1 MRARST
7 PSLPPALA
15 LIVAVAL
22 ALSSGAPPAHA
33 AEPPPREAPAGE
45 RVVLDGGHLD
55 LAARLTGG
63 RLAFRVKDGTVPGA
77 TVWREPS
84 DVLLHFDP
92 RHEIVIPPREEVPQL
107 EGFGAPGA
115 SLWVD
120 KDFASTE
127 GLLWPGWNTLGILPA
142 DVTGGVEVA
151 FSGVRGPGRFV
162 LGRWEDD
169 PELGLRIGVDVD
181 SARAR
186 PGTVRLP
193 SFTHAHPL
201 WIFDREGVYRITLEM
216 SATLP
221 SGARVSD
228 RETLAVVVGDIDPST
243 VEPGPGEET
252 PGPTPPPTSPTP
264 TSTSTPSSP
273 VTPSASGGP
282 TPAPTPTPSGTRTPP
297 PSASVAQTP
306 TPGRTSTGAAPP
318 VQGPARTTSAA
329 TPLAPFPTAGR
340 TSAPAPAAPS
350 GGGRLAATGAVPL
363 ALPAG
368 LAAAAL
374 AAGAV
379 TVVLVRVR
387 GKRAAR

>member
-1 MRARST
+1 MRARNAA
-7 PSLPPALA
+7 SLPPALA
-15 LIVAVAL
+15 LMVAVAL
-22 ALSSGAPPAHA
+22 ALSPGASPAHA
-33 AEPPPREAPAGE
+33 AEPPPREAPTGE

-92 RHEIVIPPREEVPQL
+92 RHEIVIPPREEAPQL

-115 SLWVD
+115 SLWAD

-151 FSGVRGPGRFV
+151 FSAVRGPGRFV

-169 PELGLRIGVDVD
+169 PEIGLRIGVDVD

-264 TSTSTPSSP
+264 TSSPPPP

-282 TPAPTPTPSGTRTPP
+282 TPTPTPS
-297 PSASVAQTP
+297 ASGKRTP
-306 TPGRTSTGAAPP
+306 TPSRTPTAATPP
-318 VQGPARTTSAA
+318 VPGPARTTSATPTA
-329 TPLAPFPTAGR
+329 PLAPFPTAGR
-340 TSAPAPAAPS
+340 TSAPALAAPAT

>member
-1 MRARST
+1 MRARNAA
-7 PSLPPALA
+7 SLPPALA
-15 LIVAVAL
+15 LVVAVAVAL
-22 ALSSGAPPAHA
+22 SPGAPPAHA
-33 AEPPPREAPAGE
+33 AEPPPREAPVGE
-45 RVVLDGGHLD
+45 RAVLDGGHLD

-92 RHEIVIPPREEVPQL
+92 RHEIVIPPREEAPQL

-115 SLWVD
+115 SLWAD

-142 DVTGGVEVA
+142 DVTDGVEVA
-151 FSGVRGPGRFV
+151 FATVRGPGRFV

-169 PELGLRIGVDVD
+169 PEIGLRIGVDVD

-264 TSTSTPSSP
+264 TSSPPPP

-282 TPAPTPTPSGTRTPP
+282 TPAPTPPPSGTRTPP

-306 TPGRTSTGAAPP
+306 PPSRTSTGAAPP
-318 VQGPARTTSAA
+318 VSGPAPTTSAT
-329 TPLAPFPTAGR
+329 TPLVPVPTAGR
-340 TSAPAPAAPS
+340 TSAPVPASPAT